1 MVEAIT
7 SRWWMFL
14 AQGVAMIILAI
25 ITISQPGMFIQII
38 GAYAIID
45 GALKIVSSLN
55 NKDKDENRWIP
66 LVTGVLGVI
75 VGLYVFA
82 NPVNAIIVISYAIA
96 LWAIVVGVLL
106 VIWSVRLREL
116 LSEYW
121 LLLILGVLS
130 VIFGLLVF
138 NNVLA
143 GFLSLA
149 WIFVVY
155 MIAGGIMAI
164 LLGFRIKELGERLL
178 ARR

>member
-143 GFLSLA
+143 GFLSLS

-155 MIAGGIMAI
+155 MLAGGIMAI
-164 LLGFRIKELGERLL
+164 LLGFRIKELGERLV